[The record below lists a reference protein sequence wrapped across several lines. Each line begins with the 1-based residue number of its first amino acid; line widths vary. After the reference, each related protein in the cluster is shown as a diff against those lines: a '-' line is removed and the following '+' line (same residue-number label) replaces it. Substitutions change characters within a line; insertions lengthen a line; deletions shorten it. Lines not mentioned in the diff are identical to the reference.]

1 MNKYSNKI
9 VIESL
14 GLPML
19 TCFDDLV
26 KEVSL
31 SEKLVYWLTKRDA
44 EGRYKTFFI
53 SKRRITPRIP
63 CSPQLCHN

>member
-1 MNKYSNKI
+1 MKKYSNKT

-26 KEVSL
+26 KELSL
-31 SEKLVYWLTKRDA
+31 SGKYSGSVVKTK
-44 EGRYKTFFI
+44 I
-53 SKRRITPRIP
+53 
-63 CSPQLCHN
+63 

>member
-1 MNKYSNKI
+1 MKKYSNKT

-26 KEVSL
+26 KELSL
-31 SEKLVYWLTKRDA
+31 SGKLVYWLTKQDA
-44 EGRYKTFFI
+44 EEDTKLFLLKKKMVIKERLM
-53 SKRRITPRIP
+53 RRPYR
-63 CSPQLCHN
+63 

>member
-1 MNKYSNKI
+1 MKKYSNKT

-26 KEVSL
+26 KELSL
-31 SEKLVYWLTKRDA
+31 SGKLVYWLTKQDA
-44 EGRYKTFFI
+44 ERPFQVLC
-53 SKRRITPRIP
+53 KR
-63 CSPQLCHN
+63 

>member
-1 MNKYSNKI
+1 MKKYSNKT

-26 KEVSL
+26 KELSL
-31 SEKLVYWLTKRDA
+31 SGKLVYWLTKQDA
-44 EGRYKTFFI
+44 EGRYKTFLLKKEMVI
-53 SKRRITPRIP
+53 KERLMRRPYR
-63 CSPQLCHN
+63 

>member
-1 MNKYSNKI
+1 MKKYSNKT

-14 GLPML
+14 ELPIL

-26 KEVSL
+26 KELSL
-31 SEKLVYWLTKRDA
+31 SGKLVYWLTKQDA

-53 SKRRITPRIP
+53 PKVQIALQINTMQMVQR
-63 CSPQLCHN
+63 

>member
-1 MNKYSNKI
+1 MKKYSNKT

-26 KEVSL
+26 KELSL
-31 SEKLVYWLTKRDA
+31 SGKLVYWLTKQDA
-44 EGRYKTFFI
+44 EVRYKTFFI
-53 SKRRITPRIP
+53 EKKMVIKERLMRRPYR
-63 CSPQLCHN
+63 

>member
-1 MNKYSNKI
+1 MRKYSNKT
-9 VIESL
+9 VIDSL

-26 KEVSL
+26 KELSL
-31 SEKLVYWLTKRDA
+31 SGKLVYWLTKQDA

-53 SKRRITPRIP
+53 DKKMVKKERLMHR
-63 CSPQLCHN
+63 H

>member
-1 MNKYSNKI
+1 MKKYSNKT

-26 KEVSL
+26 KELSL
-31 SEKLVYWLTKRDA
+31 SGKLVYWLTKQDA

-53 SKRRITPRIP
+53 GKKKMVIKERLMHRPYR
-63 CSPQLCHN
+63 

>member
-44 EGRYKTFFI
+44 EGRYKNLFLL
-53 SKRRITPRIP
+53 KKKDG
-63 CSPQLCHN
+63 NKKKD

>member
-1 MNKYSNKI
+1 MKKYSNKTI
-9 VIESL
+9 IESL

-26 KEVSL
+26 KELSL
-31 SEKLVYWLTKRDA
+31 SRKLVYWLTKQNA

-53 SKRRITPRIP
+53 EKKMVIKERLMRRPY
-63 CSPQLCHN
+63 H

>member
-1 MNKYSNKI
+1 MKKYSNKT
-9 VIESL
+9 VIEYL

-26 KEVSL
+26 KELSL
-31 SEKLVYWLTKRDA
+31 SGKLVYWLTKQDA

-53 SKRRITPRIP
+53 EKKMVIKERLMHRPYR
-63 CSPQLCHN
+63 

>member
-1 MNKYSNKI
+1 MKKFSNKT

-26 KEVSL
+26 KELSL
-31 SEKLVYWLTKRDA
+31 SGKLVYWLTKQDA
-44 EGRYKTFFI
+44 EGRYKTFFYRK
-53 SKRRITPRIP
+53 KRW
-63 CSPQLCHN
+63 

>member
-1 MNKYSNKI
+1 MKKYSNKT

-26 KEVSL
+26 KELSL
-31 SEKLVYWLTKRDA
+31 SRKRMPKEDIKLFLLKKEMVIKGKLMHLLYR
-44 EGRYKTFFI
+44 
-53 SKRRITPRIP
+53 
-63 CSPQLCHN
+63 